1 MDGCNAARKR
11 VKSKLRIS
19 LSLSLSLSLSHPL
32 FIPSTRKRKFPS
44 FSNYFLKRI
53 DLENYESSIFL

>member
-19 LSLSLSLSLSHPL
+19 LSLSLFLIPYL
-32 FIPSTRKRKFPS
+32 FHRHERENSQVFRII
-44 FSNYFLKRI
+44 FSNDLK
-53 DLENYESSIFL
+53 ENYESSIFL